1 MKILLK
7 IETRYGRT
15 INHALTMLSL
25 AYLADYSWVVLG
37 DPAGITLS
45 LLNGFSDAV
54 YALFAIDLAYRIGL
68 FAATEKGSRNLR
80 NFIISSTIPVIAL
93 IAPAFRTLRVFR
105 LLLSLRGFVGL
116 VKNRAESAGLL
127 VALAF
132 PLVAYTSALAI
143 FDVERH
149 VHGAN
154 ILTFKDALW
163 WALIT
168 MTTVGYGDHY
178 PISDEGKLIAG
189 GLLVAGI
196 TIFSTVTAIVSS
208 WILADRS
215 KATE

>member
-1 MKILLK
+1 MKRLNS
-7 IETRYGRT
+7 IEDRYGRS
-15 INHALTMLSL
+15 INLILTLLSV
-25 AYLADYSWVVLG
+25 AYLADYSWLVLG
-37 DPAGITLS
+37 DPSGLTLS
-45 LLNGFSDAV
+45 ILNGFSDAIYV
-54 YALFAIDLAYRIGL
+54 LFALDLSYRIALFSASD
-68 FAATEKGSRNLR
+68 KSSRNLR
-80 NFIISSTIPVIAL
+80 HFILASFIPVIAL